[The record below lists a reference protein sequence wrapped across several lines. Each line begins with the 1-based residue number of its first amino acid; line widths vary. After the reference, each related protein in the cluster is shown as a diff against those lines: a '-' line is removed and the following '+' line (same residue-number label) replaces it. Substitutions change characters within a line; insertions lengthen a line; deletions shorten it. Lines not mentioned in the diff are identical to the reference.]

1 MNKIIPGISKQLYK
15 EDTLSVLDSKYS
27 VLGPIW
33 VSHQMEWLNGI
44 YACFKDH
51 DKFLIIIF
59 LTQKTLD
66 FYSHNFTKIN
76 FDEFFANETIEI
88 ERFNISE
95 ISSELQIPKE
105 SARRKILELE
115 NEGVIKKNKKKLII
129 DRSCFTYSKPIKSI
143 KRISTFL
150 STLSTMC
157 NEEKILSKKWSSDE
171 LESVI
176 KDNFSHIWN
185 LYYELQIP
193 MMTAYKKI
201 FKDFET
207 FHIFGTCVVNQHY
220 YARKLMES
228 HMGRDKFLIKLFS
241 TDSMLGINAMS
252 VSDITGIPR
261 ATTTRKLQ
269 KLVKQKT
276 LAIDEKK
283 LYKLTGKATKVL
295 KPIQK
300 KVLISLANFST
311 KIYNLALLD
320 KNNNVK

>member
-1 MNKIIPGISKQLYK
+1 MNKIIPEISKQLYK
-15 EDTLSVLDSKYS
+15 EDTLSVLDSRYS

-33 VSHQMEWLNGI
+33 VSHQMEWFNGI

-66 FYSHNFTKIN
+66 FYSLNFTKIN

-115 NEGVIKKNKKKLII
+115 NAGVIKKIKKKIII

-185 LYYELQIP
+185 LYYKLQIP
-193 MMTAYKKI
+193 MMTKYKKI

-207 FHIFGTCVVNQHY
+207 FHIFGTCVVNQHLHLQKMSEHTMS
-220 YARKLMES
+220 RHDFINSIVTK
-228 HMGRDKFLIKLFS
+228 D
-241 TDSMLGINAMS
+241 TQGINAMS
-252 VSDITGIPR
+252 ISDITGIPR
-261 ATTTRKLQ
+261 ATVIRKLKILIIKKNLQIDQ
-269 KLVKQKT
+269 KKH
-276 LAIDEKK
+276 
-283 LYKLTGKATKVL
+283 YRLTGEFIEKFKLPQQNVL
-295 KPIQK
+295 EN
-300 KVLISLANFST
+300 LADFST
-311 KIYNLALLD
+311 KIFNFA
-320 KNNNVK
+320 VQ